1 MIFDN
6 YIRPDLG
13 SKTHPSACL
22 LCHSMQATKPV
33 PCDGRYKGFAAEGTE
48 EAPVCHPRKEKQFPA
63 AISRQLELHAAK
75 AMCC

>member
-13 SKTHPSACL
+13 SKTNPSACL

-48 EAPVCHPRKEKQFPA
+48 EAPVGED
-63 AISRQLELHAAK
+63 
-75 AMCC
+75 